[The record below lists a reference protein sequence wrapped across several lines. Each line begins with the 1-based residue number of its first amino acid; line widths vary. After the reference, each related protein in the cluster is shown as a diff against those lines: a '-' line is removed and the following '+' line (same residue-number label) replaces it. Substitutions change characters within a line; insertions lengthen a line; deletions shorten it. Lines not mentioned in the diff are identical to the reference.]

1 MAWMNTPFPPRLAYG
16 LECDPEWEVRIA
28 STISGI
34 ESRNLNW
41 SNARHR
47 YDASFVIRSATDHQ
61 AIREH
66 FHMARGPFHSWP
78 LLDPLDHEVGVTE
91 GVATDTEVASEP
103 FFQLQK
109 QYGSGGFAYRRKITR
124 LVPGS
129 TRVYLGGILKTEGA
143 DYTLDDDTGLLL
155 IVDTDA
161 VAADITWSGQF
172 YVPCRY
178 DTTKLPVR
186 LQTRG
191 GQDMEYMVSSEGIPI
206 CEVRE

>member
-1 MAWMNTPFPPRLAYG
+1 MAWMNVPFPPRLAYG

-28 STISGI
+28 STIAGF

-47 YDASFVIRSATDHQ
+47 YDASFAIRSATDHQ
-61 AIREH
+61 EIREH

-78 LLDPLDHEVGVTE
+78 LLDPLDHDVLVTQ
-91 GVATDTEVASEP
+91 GVAIDSEESSDMA
-103 FFQLQK
+103 FQLQK
-109 QYGSGGFAYRRKITR
+109 KYGTGDFAYRRKITR
-124 LVPGS
+124 PLPGVL
-129 TRVYLGGILKTEGA
+129 VYLSGVLKTEGV
-143 DYTLDDDTGLLL
+143 DYTLDDDTGLLTYL
-155 IVDTDA
+155 DTDA

-178 DTTKLPVR
+178 DTMRLPVR

-191 GQDMEYMVSSEGIPI
+191 GPGMEYMVSSEGIPI